1 MTTQAQIEAIR
12 KSVTVK
18 AAVEAAFRAFTD
30 EITTWWPL
38 ATHSYDGEKATEAVF
53 EGRNGGR
60 VYERREDG
68 SEADWGE
75 VITWEPPHRF
85 VLEWK
90 IFPSEVEV
98 RFSYES
104 EGVTRVDLE
113 HRGWERA
120 GEGAEAMREDYAGGW
135 GVVLNAFAAGYP
147 KEGASNR

>member
-1 MTTQAQIEAIR
+1 MSTQAQIDAIH

-18 AAVEAAFRAFTD
+18 AAVEEAFKAFTD

-38 ATHSYDGEKATEAVF
+38 ATHSYGGEKATEAVF

-60 VYERREDG
+60 VYERRQDG
-68 SEADWGE
+68 TEADWGE
-75 VITWEPPHRF
+75 VIAWEPPERF

-90 IFPSEVEV
+90 IVPSEVEV

-113 HRGWERA
+113 HRGWDRA
-120 GEGAEAMREDYAGGW
+120 GENAEQKRENYARGW
-135 GVVLNAFAAGYP
+135 EAVLGTFASKTG
-147 KEGASNR
+147 